1 MEKSKA
7 LEFDAK
13 KLFNYKELQGYGK
26 DFQKGFLGF
35 LIRNEKWEIKEN
47 KIVFPDV
54 TNAEKIKSLF
64 NDYGDYMKMEELRI
78 KRSVLNIIQ
87 IFDAKKYKKSV
98 EDELKKLIK
107 KQKSKSKEK

>member
-1 MEKSKA
+1 
-7 LEFDAK
+7 
-13 KLFNYKELQGYGK
+13 
-26 DFQKGFLGF
+26 
-35 LIRNEKWEIKEN
+35 
-47 KIVFPDV
+47 
-54 TNAEKIKSLF
+54 
-64 NDYGDYMKMEELRI
+64 MKMEELRI